1 MTEQINIL
9 EGKLQ
14 QAANENVKL
23 KVKQNEHS
31 KLWEGLDSKIS
42 STKSLWQLKKP
53 LAENHKFCQLL
64 VQLQNYLLLKNSRWL
79 ASFLTHDI
87 VLCSKNCLEGF

>member
-1 MTEQINIL
+1 VTEQINIL

-53 LAENHKFCQLL
+53 LAENHKFCHGLQASLL
-64 VQLQNYLLLKNSRWL
+64 MILYCAARIAWKDFEAR
-79 ASFLTHDI
+79 I
-87 VLCSKNCLEGF
+87 R